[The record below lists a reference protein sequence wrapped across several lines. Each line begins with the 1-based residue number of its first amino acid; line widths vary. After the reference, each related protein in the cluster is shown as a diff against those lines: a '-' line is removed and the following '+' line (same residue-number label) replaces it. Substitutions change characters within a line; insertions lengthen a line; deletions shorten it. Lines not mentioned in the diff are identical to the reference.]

1 MLDYERMTTISVK
14 KINLGSGPT
23 KGENGW
29 TNIDLLD
36 GADLNLDISS
46 GLPMPQDSIEM
57 IYTSHF
63 LEHLDYPTLCRVL
76 KECHRVLRSGCAL
89 SICVPDA
96 SKFINAYIRNDYQE
110 MTINNNESVKI
121 PSFLAVPGEGVYTKA
136 LINTGSAIDWLNY
149 IAYSNSQHKYMFD
162 SENLLRHLNL
172 AGFKGASLRS
182 FDPNLDK
189 ISFKQ
194 QSIYAVGY
202 K

>member
-1 MLDYERMTTISVK
+1 MK
-14 KINLGSGPT
+14 KINLGSGPV

-46 GLPMPQDSIEM
+46 GLPLPQDSIEM

-76 KECHRVLRSGCAL
+76 KECHRVLRPGCAL

-96 SKFINAYIRNDYQE
+96 SKFIKAYIENDYQE
-110 MTINNNESVKI
+110 VSLGMHQSLRV
-121 PSFLAVPGEGVYTKA
+121 PSFLVTAGERIYAKA
-136 LINTGSAIDWLNY
+136 LVTTGSAIDWLNY
-149 IAYSNSQHKYMFD
+149 IAYSNSEHKYMFD
-162 SENLLRHLNL
+162 SENLLSHLKL
-172 AGFKGASLRS
+172 AGFGKVSLREY
-182 FDPNLDK
+182 DPSIDK
-189 ISFKQ
+189 SYGREA
-194 QSIYAVGY
+194 SIYALGL